1 MVAIIH
7 GTLVHTPIKGEL
19 TILHNCLLITN
30 DQGDIAF
37 LKQDVAKETVP
48 SILQQA
54 GLSAGDTKV
63 RYLSD
68 YQFLMPGLVD
78 THIHA
83 PQ

>member
-19 TILHNCLLITN
+19 AILHDSLLIT
-30 DQGDIAF
+30 DDHGSITF
-37 LKQDVAKETVP
+37 LKQGIAKESVP
-48 SILQQA
+48 SILQKA
-54 GLSAGDTKV
+54 GLSAGDTNV